1 MAESSRLAPC
11 PLPARPAESHAPQ
24 EGAVRRAEL
33 GFCSRGDSAARRSA
47 CGSPGIPTLASHPGS
62 NLRPEPQPCIPFPF
76 LKLKTTSGIPHQALD
91 PPAPR
96 NSLDPRN
103 MNESGNRI
111 PTRAL
116 NPRPQI
122 RSRIRDPA
130 LNPEPIPDLALNP
143 GPPPRLPHLRAR
155 TPDAALSLRPR
166 PGPAPR
172 PRRLRPIPHP
182 PDPETP
188 ALPPTRHA
196 GDRPP
201 NPEEQDEDGGR

>member
-1 MAESSRLAPC
+1 MSAPRAPGRVPRPAGRRGPEGRARLLFPRGLGREKKRLRLSWHPHLSKPSRLEPTTRAPA
-11 PLPARPAESHAPQ
+11 L
-24 EGAVRRAEL
+24 
-33 GFCSRGDSAARRSA
+33 
-47 CGSPGIPTLASHPGS
+47 HPV
-62 NLRPEPQPCIPFPF
+62 PF
-76 LKLKTTSGIPHQALD
+76 LKTQDHLRDPASGPRP